1 MDAFDVLIVGGSAA
15 GLSCSL
21 ILGSAVDKPFAKNK
35 KIGVVAHQ
43 KSSALNEAM
52 LNNVLGFKKGTR
64 GHQVLT
70 DGLNQLSEQYPHVI
84 QIENE
89 KVTKIEGE
97 FPSFKVFTNKNS
109 YNTKTIV
116 VAVGPSNLFN
126 IEGLMQYVIPHQ
138 SLPPQKERIMLK
150 NNNHLVAEGIYVA
163 GVLAGW
169 RSQFAI
175 ATGSGAQ
182 VATDILTIWNDG
194 NHSMIHDSIPNV
206 L

>member
-1 MDAFDVLIVGGSAA
+1 MDAFDVLIIGGSAA
-15 GLSCSL
+15 GLSCAL
-21 ILGSAVDKPFAKNK
+21 ILGSAGDKPYAKNK
-35 KIGVVAHQ
+35 KIGIAAHQ
-43 KSSALNEAM
+43 KSSALNEAL
-52 LNNVLGFKKGTR
+52 LNNVLGLKKGTR
-64 GHQVLT
+64 GDQVLT

-97 FPSFKVFTNKNS
+97 FPNFRVFTNKNS

-116 VAVGPSNLFN
+116 VAIGPSNLFN

-175 ATGSGAQ
+175 AAGSGAQ
-182 VATDILTIWNDG
+182 VATDILTLWNDG
-194 NHSMIHDSIPNV
+194 NHSMIHDTISKS
-206 L
+206 